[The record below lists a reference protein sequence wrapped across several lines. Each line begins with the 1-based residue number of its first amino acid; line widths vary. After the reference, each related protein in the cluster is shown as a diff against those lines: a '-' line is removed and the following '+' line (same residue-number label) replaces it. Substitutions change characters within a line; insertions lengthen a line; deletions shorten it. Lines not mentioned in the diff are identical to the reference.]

1 MCRNTAEVL
10 VLLKNLC
17 NFVAVELIR
26 RLKYHLVAFI
36 VVAIWG
42 STFVFTKMLLQA
54 GLTPA
59 QIFTFRFIIAYVLL
73 LGWTAF
79 RGWRR
84 ANHTSQFS
92 PLSFH
97 LSHLFCNNWRDELLM
112 VALGV
117 TGGSVYFLA
126 ENAAM
131 LYTTAT
137 NTSLIV
143 CSCPLFA
150 MLLFAVFYRQSEPI
164 TRVQALGS
172 VIACLGM
179 AVVVLNGHF
188 VLHLSPL
195 GDLLAFGACLC
206 WAVYSI
212 LMKAA
217 FERGQSDACIRSAE
231 CEQSRPKVKPALERY
246 SALFI
251 TRKVFF
257 YGLLTIIPY
266 FILVPEE
273 TWIFTPSIFQFF
285 NSSILLNLLF
295 LGVVASM
302 LCFLVWNWV
311 IGKLGA
317 VVATNWVY
325 LNPLTTILF
334 AWWLLD
340 EQITVWFLLGSALIL
355 VGMYLADRKK

>member
-1 MCRNTAEVL
+1 V
-10 VLLKNLC
+10 
-17 NFVAVELIR
+17 
-26 RLKYHLVAFI
+26 KYHLVAFL

-42 STFVFTKMLLQA
+42 STFVFTKMLLLA

-59 QIFTFRFIIAYVLL
+59 QIFTLRFLIAYVLL
-73 LGWTAF
+73 LGY
-79 RGWRR
+79 
-84 ANHTSQFS
+84 QFI
-92 PLSFH
+92 LQSFN
-97 LSHLFCNNWRDELLM
+97 SSTFQFFCSSWKDELLM
-112 VALGV
+112 VLLGL
-117 TGGSVYFLA
+117 TGGSVYFLT

-150 MLLFAVFYRQSEPI
+150 MLLVALVYRKSEHFTKTQVF
-164 TRVQALGS
+164 GS
-172 VIACLGM
+172 VMACIGM

-195 GDLLAFGACLC
+195 GDTLAFCACLC
-206 WAVYSI
+206 WAVYSLLI
-212 LMKAA
+212 
-217 FERGQSDACIRSAE
+217 
-231 CEQSRPKVKPALERY
+231 KPATERY

-266 FILVPEE
+266 YLFVPSER
-273 TWIFTPSIFQFF
+273 WIFTTSIFQFF
-285 NSSILLNLLF
+285 NPSILFNLLF

-302 LCFLVWNWV
+302 GCYVVWNWV
-311 IGKLGA
+311 ISKLGT

-325 LNPLTTILF
+325 FNPITTIIF
-334 AWWLLD
+334 AWWLLH
-340 EQITVWFLLGSALIL
+340 EQITPWFLMGTVFIL
-355 VGMYLADRKK
+355 TGMYLCDKKH